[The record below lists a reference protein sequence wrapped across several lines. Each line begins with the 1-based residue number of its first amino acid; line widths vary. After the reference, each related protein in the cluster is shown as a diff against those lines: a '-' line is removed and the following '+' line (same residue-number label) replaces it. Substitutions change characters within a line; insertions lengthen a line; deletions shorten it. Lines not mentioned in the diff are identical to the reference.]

1 MALTINTNI
10 KNDADGYLVDADS
23 VKVSAEK
30 MLNEYLIDLETAA
43 KTTTDS
49 PLQTNTIY
57 DLGMLTTDI
66 VLNLP
71 ADAGSGE
78 LIYVCYTNTNY
89 AVSIVGNVIGSVLFK
104 PNCFSEL
111 MFLRIGD
118 KWSAAYRGT
127 VV

>member
-10 KNDADGYLVDADS
+10 KNDADGSLVDADS

>member
-57 DLGMLTTDI
+57 VLGMLTTDI

>member
-30 MLNEYLIDLETAA
+30 MLNEYLNDLETAA
-43 KTTTDS
+43 KTTIDS
-49 PLQTNTIY
+49 PLHTNTIY
-57 DLGMLTTDI
+57 DLGMLKTDI

-104 PNCFSEL
+104 LNCFSEL

>member
-71 ADAGSGE
+71 ADASSGE

>member
-43 KTTTDS
+43 KTTIDS

-57 DLGMLTTDI
+57 DLGMLKTDI

>member
-10 KNDADGYLVDADS
+10 KNDAGGYLVDADS

-43 KTTTDS
+43 KTTIDS

>member
-10 KNDADGYLVDADS
+10 KNDADGYLVDAEN
-23 VKVSAEK
+23 VKVATGK
-30 MLNEYLIDLETAA
+30 MLDEYLTDLETAA
-43 KTTTDS
+43 KTTLDS

-57 DLGMLTTDI
+57 NLGMLTTDI

-78 LIYVCYTNTNY
+78 LIYVCYTNTDY
-89 AVSIVGNVIGSVLFK
+89 SVSIVGNVIGSVLFK

-111 MFLRIGD
+111 MFLRVGD

>member
-30 MLNEYLIDLETAA
+30 MLNEYLNDLETAA
-43 KTTTDS
+43 KTTIDS

>member
-43 KTTTDS
+43 KTTIDS

-78 LIYVCYTNTNY
+78 LIYVCYTNTSY